1 MPPVKHECSCCTKT
15 WKSLTL
21 KGTHLYKTLFYGLTY
36 LVRINII
43 SFVWFLK
50 NLSLSKLFIL
60 IVPPYSLLVDLC
72 FYCKLTRWL
81 SKGHVILMQ
90 LYVSWP
96 LIEWA
101 GGRALQ
107 GEGTASANSLV
118 PIVLEEQKDPWGS
131 AQRNHGDESG
141 EGARDKFTGTTL
153 PAMVNRVRVYSKHL
167 RKSLGFF

>member
-1 MPPVKHECSCCTKT
+1 MPPAKHECSCCTKT
-15 WKSLTL
+15 RKSLTL
-21 KGTHLYKTLFYGLTY
+21 EGTHLYKMLFYGLIY
-36 LVRINII
+36 SVRIKCYFICLI
-43 SFVWFLK
+43 FK

-72 FYCKLTRWL
+72 FYCKLERWL

-107 GEGTASANSLV
+107 GEGAGSANSLV
-118 PIVLEEQKDPWGS
+118 PVVLEEQKDPWGS
-131 AQRNHGDESG
+131 AQRYHGDKSG
-141 EGARDKFTGTTL
+141 EAARGKFTGTTL
-153 PAMVNRVRVYSKHL
+153 PAMVNRVRVNSEHL
-167 RKSLGFF
+167 RTSLVFF